1 MNISNTPAE
10 IMNDCFTQ
18 LEFFTPGSD
27 TFIDQVCELAATKVN
42 LFSRMEDGPANM
54 RALVGFF
61 TLNLPVKNGVSTL
74 EYIAIL
80 ERLFGIGGPLHG
92 NKIDHYSMAPN
103 AQFIAAMYFIQ
114 AAPGL
119 NDPIKQN
126 IIQRHVTGI
135 ALEAGNAWKALRTQ
149 LELIDQAKPQARLVE
164 SIADLL
170 QNLRLR
176 FHTDNDAVL
185 IQKAG
190 GVERLKEIGADIDA
204 ICQGVLERIH
214 ATRLSH
220 VGLPLVHRF
229 IVDATSELHAS
240 SKITREVANERLSM
254 MLVAVL
260 NVRRNQKKS
269 VHPCYREMML
279 ELAPH
284 MSKQHASELI
294 PRLGNYLPLEELT
307 SHLNDPL
314 ALINLTEF
322 KKALNK
328 HTDAGIQYDLVVK
341 LGLASLFEGS
351 ELQKLKGQKLE
362 SALGL

>member
-1 MNISNTPAE
+1 MGILSTPAE

-27 TFIDQVCELAATKVN
+27 TFIDQVCELAATKAN
-42 LFSRMEDGPANM
+42 LFSKMEDRPANM
-54 RALVGFF
+54 KALVGFF
-61 TLNLPVKNGVSTL
+61 SLNLPVKNGVSTL
-74 EYIAIL
+74 EYIAIF

-103 AQFIAAMYFIQ
+103 AQFIAAMYFMQ
-114 AAPGL
+114 AAPCL
-119 NDPIKQN
+119 NDPLQQN
-126 IIQRHVTGI
+126 IIQRHVTEI
-135 ALEAGNAWKALRTQ
+135 ALEAGKAWKALRAQ
-149 LELIDQAKPQARLVE
+149 LEVIDQAKPQARLVE

-204 ICQGVLERIH
+204 ICQGVLTRIH

-229 IVDATSELHAS
+229 IVDATCELQAS
-240 SKITREVANERLSM
+240 GKITREVANERLSM

-279 ELAPH
+279 ELAPR
-284 MSKQHASELI
+284 MGKKHASELI
-294 PRLGNYLPLEELT
+294 PRIGNYLSMEELT
-307 SHLNDPL
+307 SNLKEPL
-314 ALINLTEF
+314 SLINLPEF
-322 KKALNK
+322 KKALSK

-341 LGLASLFEGS
+341 LGLAGLFEAS
-351 ELQKLKGQKLE
+351 ELQELKGAKLE